1 MPYERDLP
9 IFVARGLRRPLAE
22 VWPRVKHYD

>member
-9 IFVARGLRRPLAE
+9 VYVCRGIKAPLAE
-22 VWPRVKHYD
+22 VWPRLKHFI